1 MLNKERF
8 PFFKQIMKFLLLWN
22 NLFLM
27 IAVLIFSF
35 ILLKFNILS
44 ENSTNYTWIYSA
56 SMQTLA
62 ALIALLPIS
71 FSFYLRKVE
80 DQKSKE
86 FDSYILKKLE
96 KDVYYEMMFVIIFSL
111 LSIIINLGA
120 LFFEFYFV
128 YAVLA
133 TLFTLLSVEFVV
145 IYIWRLFDPDRIFE
159 VLKEFDTKTKSSLE
173 PSQTVITLDGFI
185 TKYLT
190 LETSIKDYLSNEND
204 NSLVNELPLYD
215 IVDNLSKDFPVLEQ
229 YYKDF
234 KEIIFHRNNLI
245 HNYNEVIVDYNKYLK
260 IIELTNLFDKYN
272 NQFISERIFSNVSQ
286 VKTLISQALS
296 EYLSDYRIKA
306 KSADKIPI
314 ESYEENIT
322 ALLKSH
328 FTNDYY
334 ETLDYDVKSEA
345 DFEVIQNN
353 YSNRKLVGIDLRMT
367 DTTSFKNLCKANLG
381 KLTKKYLYVF
391 IINYDVIG
399 NQFEINYQT
408 KDKKIKYDTISL

>member
-1 MLNKERF
+1 
-8 PFFKQIMKFLLLWN
+8 
-22 NLFLM
+22 M

-159 VLKEFDTKTKSSLE
+159 VLKEFFRTKS
-173 PSQTVITLDGFI
+173 
-185 TKYLT
+185 
-190 LETSIKDYLSNEND
+190 NC
-204 NSLVNELPLYD
+204 
-215 IVDNLSKDFPVLEQ
+215 
-229 YYKDF
+229 
-234 KEIIFHRNNLI
+234 
-245 HNYNEVIVDYNKYLK
+245 NY
-260 IIELTNLFDKYN
+260 T
-272 NQFISERIFSNVSQ
+272 
-286 VKTLISQALS
+286 
-296 EYLSDYRIKA
+296 
-306 KSADKIPI
+306 
-314 ESYEENIT
+314 
-322 ALLKSH
+322 
-328 FTNDYY
+328 
-334 ETLDYDVKSEA
+334 
-345 DFEVIQNN
+345 
-353 YSNRKLVGIDLRMT
+353 
-367 DTTSFKNLCKANLG
+367 
-381 KLTKKYLYVF
+381 
-391 IINYDVIG
+391 
-399 NQFEINYQT
+399 
-408 KDKKIKYDTISL
+408 